1 MAASKARY
9 APAPP
14 PPPARP
20 GTPAAQGNVISAGCH
35 VTGNV
40 TLSGSL
46 RLAGE
51 ITGDVHCEG
60 ALVVEAGG
68 RIRGQVRA
76 AEITV
81 LGTLIGE
88 IVAGRHID
96 VGRGAR
102 IEGSI
107 FAPSMRVEGN
117 AVLDGDLLISP
128 ERSTAHEERA
138 KHLAASRL
146 ATDSSGATAGS

>member
-9 APAPP
+9 APAPAP
-14 PPPARP
+14 SPARP
-20 GTPAAQGNVISAGCH
+20 APPAAQGNVIAAGCH
-35 VTGNV
+35 VTGDLI
-40 TLSGSL
+40 LSGSL

-60 ALVVEAGG
+60 TLVVEASG
-68 RIRGQVRA
+68 RIRGHIRA

-88 IVAGRHID
+88 IVASRHIE
-96 VGRGAR
+96 VGRGAH

-128 ERSTAHEERA
+128 ERSPAHAERA
-138 KHLAASRL
+138 RKLAPPRPA
-146 ATDSSGATAGS
+146 ADPSGATAGA